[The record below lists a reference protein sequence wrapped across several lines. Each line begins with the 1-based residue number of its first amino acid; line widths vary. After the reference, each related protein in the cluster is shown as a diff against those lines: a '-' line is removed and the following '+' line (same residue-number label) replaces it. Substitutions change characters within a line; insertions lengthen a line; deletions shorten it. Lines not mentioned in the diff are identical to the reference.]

1 MDVCESCGSLMLMG
15 WVACPYCG
23 WQNDMLMNSNR
34 SLVELVQMN
43 SDRETIGGCSGSCL
57 GSCSGK
63 KKKKMKSK
71 CCNKHKKKSKKHCK
85 RCPERRVSELSTS
98 VSSNVGF

>member
-1 MDVCESCGSLMLMG
+1 MCESCGSLMLMG

-23 WQNDMLMNSNR
+23 WQNDMLMNSHR

-43 SDRETIGGCSGSCL
+43 SDRELVGGCS

-63 KKKKMKSK
+63 KKKKMTPNPHYINMIINFSILGTLIYVAIQ
-71 CCNKHKKKSKKHCK
+71 
-85 RCPERRVSELSTS
+85 VS
-98 VSSNVGF
+98 